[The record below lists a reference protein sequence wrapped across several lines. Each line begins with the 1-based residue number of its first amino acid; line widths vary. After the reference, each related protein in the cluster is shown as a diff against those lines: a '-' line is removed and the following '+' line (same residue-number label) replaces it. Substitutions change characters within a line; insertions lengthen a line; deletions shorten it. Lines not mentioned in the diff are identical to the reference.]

1 MGYSN
6 PNPNPNPY
14 PNPNPNPNPNPPNPK
29 PNPNPNPNPNQVV
42 KLLEDVY
49 DGEAPGYETST
60 FLSFFDVDND
70 GKISWDEFAE
80 ALGASQE
87 ESSPADLVRG

>member
-1 MGYSN
+1 M
-6 PNPNPNPY
+6 
-14 PNPNPNPNPNPPNPK
+14 
-29 PNPNPNPNPNQVV
+29 